1 MERIARRRAIALA
14 RGGLVRQSPTGKQL
28 PGGRVGG
35 NQLQLRCDP
44 KLKLQLFAD
53 PEFYIACRF
62 PRWQQSEMIVPL
74 FPPLD
79 GETAERFHAF
89 ATDLAD
95 LQREGSKG
103 EIASVLGREIAWCRS
118 ASHLGKKVVAY
129 EACIRILSDL
139 ARLRWR
145 IIEQGYGFALE
156 NPKEIVGGRPTAEI
170 VAGKE
175 TLRSE
180 LRPVVDEQLR
190 NPAVIDFIR
199 KMEGDDRLG
208 RRSVKLLMAKGD
220 ELAKR
225 LEPARSATGTD
236 RTVALRQAVKPYL
249 QEADDSTDRTT
260 GRRLREIWRYFRYSW
275 SIPQVPTPG
284 RQLLYLIR
292 DAGHEAHPVIGIAA
306 LNNTPLEMGEKRES
320 FIGWHLTALIERF
333 RIALGNGPEGL
344 EAEVVWLERQ
354 IETSLAEVDWTNL
367 VTPEQVASP
376 DDDVVKR
383 LTRQGQDFAQKREA
397 LLREVAAAV
406 AEPDQLEIDGWLE
419 PDAPP
424 VDDSILELEPKAS
437 IDVRMHN
444 ARKQLIAKKR
454 ANALARLLSAR
465 ITLAR
470 HRAELVDPKAAEAA
484 LAKDQVRSAI
494 HIILEALKGRRAGAN
509 LLEITTCGA
518 VAPYNRILGGKL
530 VALLML
536 SPRIGAD
543 YRRRYSNPSIIS
555 SQMLNRPV
563 TRDNALVYL
572 GTTSLY
578 VHGSSQYNRLHL
590 PAGTIAPD
598 QTEIGFHAIGQTAG
612 FGTVQFSPETS
623 RAVDAFLSAENDF
636 KEVNSVFGEGTSPKL
651 RKLKM
656 GLRKLGYDPDKLI
669 QHRQHRLIYAAPLF
683 PKAREWLLE
692 RTSEL
697 PSFLT
702 TPDVF
707 EDATERIADFWR
719 ARWLASRIDHFASMD
734 ALSLDEFI
742 PLGNSVV
749 QSIREER
756 E

>member
-1 MERIARRRAIALA
+1 
-14 RGGLVRQSPTGKQL
+14 
-28 PGGRVGG
+28 
-35 NQLQLRCDP
+35 
-44 KLKLQLFAD
+44 
-53 PEFYIACRF
+53 
-62 PRWQQSEMIVPL
+62 MIVPL

-79 GETAERFHAF
+79 GEAAERFHAF

-95 LQREGSKG
+95 LQREGDKG
-103 EIASVLGREIAWCRS
+103 EMANVLDREVAWCRS
-118 ASHLGKKVVAY
+118 ASHLGKKAIAY
-129 EACIRILSDL
+129 EACVRILSDL

-199 KMEGDDRLG
+199 KMEGDDRRG

-225 LEPARSATGTD
+225 LEPAQSATGLD
-236 RTVALRQAVKPYL
+236 RMTALRQAVKPYL
-249 QEADDSTDRTT
+249 QEADESTDPTT

-320 FIGWHLTALIERF
+320 FIGWHLAALIERF
-333 RIALGNGPEGL
+333 RIAVAHGQEAL

-376 DDDVVKR
+376 DDDLVRR
-383 LTRQGQDFAQKREA
+383 LARKGQDFAKKREA

-406 AEPDQLEIDGWLE
+406 AEPDQLEIDGWLD

-437 IDVRMHN
+437 VDARMHN
-444 ARKQLIAKKR
+444 ARKQLVAKKR
-454 ANALARLLSAR
+454 ANALSRLLSAR

-470 HRAELVDPKAAEAA
+470 HRAELVDPNAMEGA

-518 VAPYNRILGGKL
+518 VAPYSRILGGKL

-555 SQMLNRPV
+555 SQMRNRPV

-578 VHGSSQYNRLHL
+578 VHGSSQYNRLRL

-598 QTEIGFHAIGQTAG
+598 QTEITFHAIGQTAG

-636 KEVNSVFGEGTSPKL
+636 REVNSVFGEGTSPKL

-683 PKAREWLLE
+683 PQAREWLVE

-697 PSFLT
+697 PGFLSA
-702 TPDVF
+702 PDEF

-719 ARWLASRIDHFASMD
+719 ARWLASRIDHVASMD
-734 ALSLDEFI
+734 ALSLDEFT

-749 QSIREER
+749 QSIGEER